1 MDRGFC
7 TSCGAAVP
15 EGSSFCGACG
25 KPAHAAGPAQPAVA
39 PPLPPMPA
47 ESVQGATP
55 PPLAAAAPPL
65 ATPLPPMPA
74 ESAQGAAPPPVAASR
89 SVKPLIFGAVGVAA
103 IVALVLTLY
112 FTGVFGRRNDDSFAS
127 EWSSTSPRDQGPS
140 GFASQIDR
148 GMGSSAAAPVA
159 APIATPCAGVVPAA
173 EFGAYTSTSGSV
185 LNRLAIGPGR
195 TLTWNGVSIDR
206 VTLGQY
212 LAYTQAMSPRP
223 VLVSRLDPAAD
234 PTLVQ
239 SVRDEIDRA
248 LGCNGA
254 RL

>member
-15 EGSSFCGACG
+15 EGSSFCVACG
-25 KPAHAAGPAQPAVA
+25 KPVHAAGPAQPAVA

-47 ESVQGATP
+47 ESVQGA
-55 PPLAAAAPPL
+55 
-65 ATPLPPMPA
+65 
-74 ESAQGAAPPPVAASR
+74 APPPVAASR
-89 SVKPLIFGAVGVAA
+89 SAKPLIFGAVGVAA
-103 IVALVLTLY
+103 IVAIVLTLY

-159 APIATPCAGVVPAA
+159 APMATPCLGIVPAA
-173 EFGAYTSTSGSV
+173 EFSAHTSTSGSAF
-185 LNRLAIGPGR
+185 NRLAIGPGR
-195 TLTWNGVSIDR
+195 TLTWNDSSIDPVR
-206 VTLGQY
+206 LRQY
-212 LAYTQAMSPRP
+212 LDITQAMSPRP

-234 PTLVQ
+234 PALVE
-239 SVRDEIDRA
+239 SVRDAINRA
-248 LGCNGA
+248 LACNGA